1 MVTHLHIQNGQM
13 TISWTGVK
21 IHQNRN
27 NKGIEHMH
35 DDVIVSYNMDFSSK
49 TLEMYTYNEKYNK
62 KGKFIASGVLTYFFE
77 SVLES
82 NIILDIDE
90 WKIES
95 FFMENLALLEKMKN
109 HCWPIPYQ
117 ETQELKDF
125 LVINGYKYIKIV
137 SAYGLFGWVLAKK
150 YEIK

>member
-1 MVTHLHIQNGQM
+1 
-13 TISWTGVK
+13 
-21 IHQNRN
+21 
-27 NKGIEHMH
+27 MH

-90 WKIES
+90 CKIES
-95 FFMENLALLEKMKN
+95 FFMENLVQLEKMKN

-117 ETQELKDF
+117 VIQELKDF
-125 LVINGYKYIKIV
+125 LVINDYKYIKIV
-137 SAYGLFGWVLAKK
+137 SAYGLFGWILAKK